1 MTAAANIAALDSTEG
16 KARENGD
23 AVIALLPCDRHM
35 IEAERADR
43 QIGEQPVHA
52 FDFLKAKD
60 VRPLR
65 AHETLDQVEPQ
76 PDRVDVPC
84 REAKTHE
91 VCPKKKGAQPL
102 RVVGRQ
108 KRVFCARVPGGKPA
122 RADHIF
128 G

>member
-1 MTAAANIAALDSTEG
+1 M
-16 KARENGD
+16 
-23 AVIALLPCDRHM
+23 V
-35 IEAERADR
+35 EAERAER
-43 QIGEQPVHA
+43 QLGKEPIDA
-52 FDFLKAKD
+52 FDLLQAEH
-60 VRPLR
+60 VRLLR
-65 AHETLDQVEPQ
+65 AHEAFDEVETQ
-76 PDRVDVPC
+76 ADRVDVPGG
-84 REAKTHE
+84 ETKTHE

>member
-1 MTAAANIAALDSTEG
+1 M
-16 KARENGD
+16 
-23 AVIALLPCDRHM
+23 
-35 IEAERADR
+35 
-43 QIGEQPVHA
+43 
-52 FDFLKAKD
+52 
-60 VRPLR
+60 R

-91 VCPKKKGAQPL
+91 ECPKKKGAQPL

>member
-1 MTAAANIAALDSTEG
+1 
-16 KARENGD
+16 
-23 AVIALLPCDRHM
+23 M
-35 IEAERADR
+35 IVAKRADR
-43 QIGEQPVHA
+43 QIGEQPVNA
-52 FDFLKAKD
+52 FDFLKAED

-65 AHETLDQVEPQ
+65 AHETLDQVKPQ
-76 PDRVDVPC
+76 SDRVDGSC